1 MADETPHGDGQYE
14 QVKGDGVQP
23 ADLGHAEPDT
33 GQGDSADSEIPIG
46 VDSLTDEQIQKAQEA
61 GPAGGGEGEG
71 EGDEGGGGDA
81 IDVAAI
87 MEDGGADASGDADAD
102 ASGDDD
108 ADASGDAD
116 AAGDDEADAS
126 GDADADASLGESET
140 EGNAADDA
148 GDDAAEKTEPEAQVA
163 PDTGDA

>member
-1 MADETPHGDGQYE
+1 METHGDGQYDAT
-14 QVKGDGVQP
+14 KGEGVQP

-33 GQGDSADSEIPIG
+33 GMGDSGESEIPTG
-46 VDSLTDEQIQKAQEA
+46 VDALTDEQIQKAQEA

-71 EGDEGGGGDA
+71 DEGGDGGA

-102 ASGDDD
+102 ASGDAD

-116 AAGDDEADAS
+116 ADAS

-140 EGNAADDA
+140 EGDAADDA
-148 GDDAAEKTEPEAQVA
+148 GDAAT
-163 PDTGDA
+163 